1 MKFGNAYVF
10 KPKYFHANM
19 QSVHTYEQNLED
31 KFRIVLHSDIDSED
45 FSNSKLVVLC
55 GPISA
60 PYNLK
65 PIAKYTFDH
74 GTIISGYCE
83 KNSLAVALLPFYLN
97 KEIPDLVHSLTRR
110 LLTDL
115 GGYTKSRDK
124 KKEIIS
130 GEDISLCFEFSDDQL
145 DASVSAHS
153 KNEVLFEYI
162 ARREDNK
169 ITYNKGFDLK
179 TLISV
184 LETVCDNN
192 SYPIQMRLSARD
204 LMCGLLPETQKELE
218 TIIFR
223 QQQEAIV
230 KADEA
235 YWTAQD
241 EAEKSENEK

>member
-1 MKFGNAYVF
+1 
-10 KPKYFHANM
+10 M

-153 KNEVLFEYI
+153 SEEELFEYV
-162 ARREDNK
+162 ARRADNFIIYK
-169 ITYNKGFDLK
+169 NKFNLENLHLLLK
-179 TLISV
+179 NTASNISYSV
-184 LETVCDNN
+184 QV
-192 SYPIQMRLSARD
+192 RLLAQD
-204 LMCGLLPETQKELE
+204 LMCGLLPETQKSLE
-218 TIIFR
+218 MKIFE

-230 KADEA
+230 KAEAA